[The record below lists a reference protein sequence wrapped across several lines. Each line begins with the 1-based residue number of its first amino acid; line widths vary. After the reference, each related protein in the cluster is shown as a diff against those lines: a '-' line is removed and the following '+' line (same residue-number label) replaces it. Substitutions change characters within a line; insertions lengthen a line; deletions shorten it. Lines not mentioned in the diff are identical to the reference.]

1 VAYIATKTRTSC
13 PSRVLCHDY
22 RRSKR
27 RCATIREMIKCHSQ
41 FRINSDQML
50 HFGNHAASCGRIRH
64 FGRPSDAV
72 QPEPNK
78 SRALA
83 AATSDFSAL
92 VTLAP
97 PNLFNPNGHIDQTL
111 ACSSS
116 TSPNRTARYR
126 RCSGLG
132 RGRRVS
138 SSKNDL
144 SFTPRAL
151 PMCHSATTV
160 GVRWP
165 NSRPVT

>member
-1 VAYIATKTRTSC
+1 MSRLSPVQTALRNYTR
-13 PSRVLCHDY
+13 D
-22 RRSKR
+22 
-27 RCATIREMIKCHSQ
+27 
-41 FRINSDQML
+41 DQMSL
-50 HFGNHAASCGRIRH
+50 SVSDKLGSDASLWQSCRELRAYQAL
-64 FGRPSDAV
+64 RPSVRCGSARA
-72 QPEPNK
+72 QG
-78 SRALA
+78 RALA

-97 PNLFNPNGHIDQTL
+97 NRAPNLFNPNGHIDQTL